1 MRKCSKNV
9 ENESRF
15 CPACGTD
22 LKMYNK
28 RSSSPFQNED
38 IQENKMMAVLAYFG
52 FLVFIPLFAAK
63 RSKCARYHVKQGLIL
78 LAAEILFA
86 ICYCILTVYF
96 LAFILYCE
104 DGQHGTLS
112 VSSAGGDG
120 DSERD
125 EWKSKEAASDWQDSV
140 KRNYIGQKSL
150 DRLNKSSKR

>member
-63 RSKCARYHVKQGLIL
+63 RSKFARYHVKQGLIL

-86 ICYCILTVYF
+86 ICY
-96 LAFILYCE
+96 
-104 DGQHGTLS
+104 
-112 VSSAGGDG
+112 
-120 DSERD
+120 
-125 EWKSKEAASDWQDSV
+125 
-140 KRNYIGQKSL
+140 
-150 DRLNKSSKR
+150 